1 MSSLF
6 LVENK
11 KGVLGKMPPRKIT
24 PTPTP
29 PTPPHPFPVLK
40 KYSMKL
46 PRVKE
51 YLNGK
56 NFVNFNFRQF

>member
-1 MSSLF
+1 
-6 LVENK
+6 
-11 KGVLGKMPPRKIT
+11 MPPRKIT
-24 PTPTP
+24 SH
-29 PTPPHPFPVLK
+29 HPFPVLK

>member
-1 MSSLF
+1 
-6 LVENK
+6 
-11 KGVLGKMPPRKIT
+11 MPPRKIT
-24 PTPTP
+24 PP
-29 PTPPHPFPVLK
+29 PTPPPPRPFPVLK